1 MGDKHMLDTLDLEEA
16 ANKAVGNWQRF
27 ESFIWFRDQE
37 LEDAD
42 KWAVIYTHNRDS
54 GLLAQSNASVIA
66 KNLEALTKGDD
77 PDVVPESHSHWIVGQ
92 VDGYSIRVF
101 DGEGN
106 ITEAFRAYF
115 ELLEQMEAYP
125 ILDES
130 HYSDIEY
137 ESTIEN
143 IDLAAWKVKR
153 EFVLPE
159 GWESEVYSWLSDNDP
174 NQLENRD
181 DQGGWPD
188 EESLQAAFKALGY
201 KEQA

>member
-1 MGDKHMLDTLDLEEA
+1 MLGTLTLEDA
-16 ANKAVGNWQRF
+16 AKAAAGNWRKF
-27 ESFIWFRDQE
+27 ESFVWWRE
-37 LEDAD
+37 REMNDAD
-42 KWAVIYTHNRDS
+42 QWAIIYTSNRDS
-54 GLLAQSNASVIA
+54 GLLDQSNSAVIG
-66 KNLEALTKGDD
+66 KVMERLTKGRS
-77 PDVVPESHSHWIVGQ
+77 PSVVLESHSHWAVGH
-92 VDGYSIRVF
+92 VDGFSVRVYRR
-101 DGEGN
+101 GK
-106 ITEAFRAYF
+106 ITKAFRAYF